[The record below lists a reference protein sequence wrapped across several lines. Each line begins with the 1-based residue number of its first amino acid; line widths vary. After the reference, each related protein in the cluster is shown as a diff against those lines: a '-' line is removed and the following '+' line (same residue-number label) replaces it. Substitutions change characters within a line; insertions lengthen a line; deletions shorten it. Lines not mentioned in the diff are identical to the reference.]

1 MGKHQEEVHPEY
13 HNDCF
18 VCKAS
23 TVGVAPSAMPTR
35 KGGQEAATVNARE
48 GRWEKDMPAYKEL
61 RRQGLQPRQIDGSAE
76 LADRAHDRM
85 EVEMG
90 HVFKT
95 KGQLAAAKEGMAEAQ
110 DMKSQAS

>member
-1 MGKHQEEVHPEY
+1 MGIHAQEHPE
-13 HNDCF
+13 F
-18 VCKAS
+18 VDGCDLCRWS
-23 TVGVAPSAMPTR
+23 SVSVAPSATPSR
-35 KGGQEAATVNARE
+35 NGGAEAVTVNEREAR
-48 GRWEKDMPAYKEL
+48 WQKDMPAYKEL
-61 RRQGLQPRQIDGSAE
+61 RRHGLQPRQIDGSAE

-110 DMKSQAS
+110 QLKSETA